1 MYILDENDNG
11 PVITPDPDLSPES
24 YVLIIPEDSEINT
37 TIIHINATDADSGKN
52 GLITYSIIGGTRY
65 FSVNMSTG
73 LVTLKS
79 QLDRE
84 DGSVTLDQ
92 RGFGLF
98 TLKMLISDSGENPQ
112 KVQLSVSRS
121 YFTFV

>member
-1 MYILDENDNG
+1 MHILDENDNG
-11 PVITPDPDLSPES
+11 PVITPDPDLFPKS
-24 YVLIIPEDSEINT
+24 YALIIPEDSEVNT
-37 TIIHINATDADSGKN
+37 TIIDINATDADSGKN
-52 GLITYSIIGGTRY
+52 SLIKYSIIGRTRY

-84 DGSVTLDQ
+84 DGSVALDQ

-98 TLKMLISDSGENPQ
+98 TLKLLISDSGEIPRQ
-112 KVQLSVSRS
+112 EQLSVSRS
-121 YFTFV
+121 YFFFV

>member
-1 MYILDENDNG
+1 M
-11 PVITPDPDLSPES
+11 ITPDPDLSPES

-37 TIIHINATDADSGKN
+37 TIIYINATDADIGKN

-92 RGFGLF
+92 RGFGRF
-98 TLKMLISDSGENPQ
+98 TLKLLISDSGENPQ